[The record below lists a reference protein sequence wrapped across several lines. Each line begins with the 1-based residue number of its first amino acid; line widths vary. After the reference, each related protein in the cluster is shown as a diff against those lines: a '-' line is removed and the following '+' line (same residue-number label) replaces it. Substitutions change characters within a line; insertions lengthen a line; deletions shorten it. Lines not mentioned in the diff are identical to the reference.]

1 MPTSPDAA
9 LQLRFDTVVVAGG
22 RSSRLGGTPKAQL
35 SLEGS
40 TLVAHTVAAVR
51 PFGVVVVVGPEDP
64 RLPSDALHTREDPPF
79 SGPAAAVAAG
89 VVVLDGLT
97 ERNEWTA
104 VLACDMPHVDGALP
118 ALVRAAEDASPE
130 VDGVMALSDEGRA
143 ENLAVLIRS
152 AALSAVLREVP
163 TVDVSV
169 RSVWRHL
176 TLDTVP
182 VPHASTSDVDTW
194 EDVRRFDLH

>member
-1 MPTSPDAA
+1 
-9 LQLRFDTVVVAGG
+9 
-22 RSSRLGGTPKAQL
+22 
-35 SLEGS
+35 
-40 TLVAHTVAAVR
+40 
-51 PFGVVVVVGPEDP
+51 
-64 RLPSDALHTREDPPF
+64 
-79 SGPAAAVAAG
+79 
-89 VVVLDGLT
+89 
-97 ERNEWTA
+97 
-104 VLACDMPHVDGALP
+104 
-118 ALVRAAEDASPE
+118 
-130 VDGVMALSDEGRA
+130 MALSDEGRA